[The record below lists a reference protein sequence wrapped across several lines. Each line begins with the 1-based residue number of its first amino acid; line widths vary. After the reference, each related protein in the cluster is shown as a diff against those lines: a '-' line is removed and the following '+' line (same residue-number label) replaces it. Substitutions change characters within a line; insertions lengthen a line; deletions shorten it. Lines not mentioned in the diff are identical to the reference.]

1 LHQNLPIKP
10 VFVDEF
16 GTHLSMS
23 PTRART
29 LKGQRAIERV
39 PRNRGQNVSVVAAM
53 TSAGIQVPMM
63 LNGSLDAA
71 AFEAWVGQA
80 LIPVLS
86 PGMVVFMDNVRFHL
100 KARVRDLIEGAG
112 CVLSYLPAYSP
123 DLNAIE
129 EGISKIKTGLRR
141 LKPRDVKALR
151 VALVE
156 VLASV
161 SVADVR
167 GWVEHAGYRLSA

>member
-1 LHQNLPIKP
+1 
-10 VFVDEF
+10 
-16 GTHLSMS
+16 
-23 PTRART
+23 
-29 LKGQRAIERV
+29 
-39 PRNRGQNVSVVAAM
+39 VSVVAAM
-53 TSAGIQVPMM
+53 TTTGIQVPMM
-63 LNGSLDAA
+63 LAGSMDAP

-80 LIPVLS
+80 LVPVLSLS

-100 KARVRDLIEGAG
+100 DARVRVLIEGAG
-112 CVLSYLPAYSP
+112 CVLSYVPAYSP

-129 EGISKIKTGLRR
+129 EGISKIKMGLRR
-141 LKPRDVKALR
+141 LKPRDVKALW

-156 VLASV
+156 VLGSV